1 MHFPL
6 EVRFKVLALAS
17 QISVTDSTGS
27 LIYYARQKAF
37 KLKEAVTVF
46 ADEQQ
51 TRPLFKVEADRILD
65 VSARYRIQ
73 DAGGAEVGALQRHGM
88 ASIWRTH
95 YDLEI
100 GGRVAFTIR
109 EENPWTKVLDF
120 LLGSVPILGLFAG
133 YFLHP
138 AYLVAPVPDGF
149 PLLRAVKRPALLEGR
164 FEIQRMENPD
174 DRQLDAALVS
184 VVMMLMLDRAR
195 G

>member
-6 EVRFKVLALAS
+6 DVRFKVLALAS
-17 QISVTDSTGS
+17 EISVTDATGS

-37 KLKEAVTVF
+37 KLKEAVTVY
-46 ADEQQ
+46 ADAGQ
-51 TRPLFKVEADRILD
+51 TRPLFKIEADRILD
-65 VSARYRIQ
+65 MSARYSIR

-109 EENPWTKVLDF
+109 EENPWTKVLDY
-120 LLGSVPILGLFAG
+120 LLGSVPILGIFSG
-133 YFLHP
+133 YFVHP
-138 AYLVAPVPDGF
+138 AYIVAPVPDGF
-149 PLLRAVKRPALLEGR
+149 PLLRAVKRPAFLEGR

-174 DRQLDAALVS
+174 DRQMDAALVS